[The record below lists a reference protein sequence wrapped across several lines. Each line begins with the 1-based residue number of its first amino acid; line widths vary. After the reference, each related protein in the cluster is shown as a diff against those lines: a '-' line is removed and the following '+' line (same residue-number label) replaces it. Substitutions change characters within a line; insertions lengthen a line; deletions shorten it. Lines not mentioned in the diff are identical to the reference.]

1 MQTDLAPVT
10 VPDGW
15 MSVLSA
21 LDRHHVE
28 FVVAAMAAETIVAG
42 EPAGALSIAPAPY
55 RRNLERMVTAL
66 TELGAAFNGADG
78 KPHPFDVTRMA
89 NHPAVHWNLLVG
101 GTELYVL
108 GSAVGDGEF
117 SIRLWRTRRTDLIA
131 GDRRVRADVELV
143 TPRVTAHA

>member
-15 MSVLSA
+15 MTVLSA
-21 LDRHHVE
+21 LERHGVE
-28 FVVAAMAAETIVAG
+28 HVVAGLAAETIVAG
-42 EPAGALSIAPAPY
+42 EPAGALSVAPAPY

-66 TELGAAFNGADG
+66 TELGAAFHGADG
-78 KPHPFDVTRMA
+78 RPHPFDVTRMA

-117 SIRLWRTRRTDLIA
+117 SIRLWRTRRTELVT
-131 GDRRVRADVELV
+131 GRHRVRADVELV
-143 TPRVTAHA
+143 SPRVAVA